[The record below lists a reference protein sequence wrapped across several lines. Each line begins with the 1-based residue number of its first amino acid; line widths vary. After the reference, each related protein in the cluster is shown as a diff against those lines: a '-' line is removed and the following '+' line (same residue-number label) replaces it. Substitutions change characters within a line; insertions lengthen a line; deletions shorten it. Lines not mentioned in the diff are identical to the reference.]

1 MILIIIFIIK
11 LVIMVVITVYFRVS
25 SLNREGEN
33 KMMHVNR
40 FLINFGLVVFLFMLG
55 ACAST
60 PEPTNTTLAE
70 ENIPYGTDSYSID
83 RWGTRAGEKGR
94 EAWNNRD

>member
-1 MILIIIFIIK
+1 
-11 LVIMVVITVYFRVS
+11 
-25 SLNREGEN
+25 
-33 KMMHVNR
+33 
-40 FLINFGLVVFLFMLG
+40 MLG

-60 PEPTNTTLAE
+60 PEPTSTTLAE

>member
-1 MILIIIFIIK
+1 VEDHAKNDTIVSCLFLSFVIK
-11 LVIMVVITVYFRVS
+11 G
-25 SLNREGEN
+25 GEN
-33 KMMHVNR
+33 KMIHGNR

-60 PEPTNTTLAE
+60 PEPTSTTLAE